1 MDAVFKPRRWT
12 PSVAIVFALGLA
24 LGFAICQLKS
34 VDFPSATRNLIRNE
48 VAEKSLIQMSRDK
61 ELNSSLAKELL
72 LRVEEMEARKMSEDV
87 RVLCWVMTT
96 PENHEEKAVH
106 VKATWGRHCNKL
118 IFISNEE
125 DESLPALKLP
135 GVFNSSLGRQGLWS
149 KTVAAFKYVYQN
161 CSGEYDWVMKA
172 DDDTYV
178 IVENLRKMLLPYSPE
193 DPIYFGS
200 RFRRFTPDGFMSGG
214 AGFVLSKEAVRRVVT
229 EAFDG
234 KHKDCKLSTYE
245 SEADD
250 VLIAQCLYPVGVKI
264 GESRDALGRN
274 RFFPFDSE
282 WHTHPHNKD
291 SKDWWYWDYIWWPS
305 DETVD
310 NCSDE
315 VISFH
320 YMDKFKMYMMEYLV
334 YHVRPFGVRHLQKY
348 DLEAAKR
355 ITEKENAIKS

>member
-1 MDAVFKPRRWT
+1 MNSLFMPRRWT
-12 PSVAIVFALGLA
+12 PSIVIVFALGLA
-24 LGFAICQLKS
+24 LGFAISQLKLIN
-34 VDFPSATRNLIRNE
+34 FTTLETRNSIPNKIT
-48 VAEKSLIQMSRDK
+48 EKTLIQMSRDK

-72 LRVEEMEARKMSEDV
+72 LEMEEIEARKMSEDV
-87 RVLCWVMTT
+87 RVLCWVMTS

-118 IFISNEE
+118 IFISDED

-135 GVFNSSLGRQGLWS
+135 GVRPGRDGLWS
-149 KTVAAFKYVYQN
+149 KTVAAFKYVHEN
-161 CSGEYDWVMKA
+161 CSDEYDWVLKA

-178 IVENLRKMLLPYSPE
+178 VVENLRKMLLPYSPK
-193 DPIYFGS
+193 DPLYFG
-200 RFRRFTPDGFMSGG
+200 FRIKNPNMPEGYMSGG